1 MAAICA
7 VAGVERRVP
16 SVPYRALLAAG
27 WLLDLAARPLGIAHP
42 FSPVRICKLMAAKD
56 MVPAYLLA
64 QGYPFRYTLE
74 TALADW
80 RATCPEEWYR

>member
-1 MAAICA
+1 
-7 VAGVERRVP
+7 
-16 SVPYRALLAAG
+16 
-27 WLLDLAARPLGIAHP
+27 
-42 FSPVRICKLMAAKD
+42 MAAKD

-64 QGYPFRYTLE
+64 QGYPFRYALE